1 MPSNQLSHRARRRAI
16 AAAVA
21 ALVLAVPGSARADWI
36 VAGFLG
42 HAATRPSTIVL
53 TLPDRG
59 TSLELDG
66 VRYRGESFASPQYY
80 TLRVTWVPDRHPWL
94 GLEGEFLHAK
104 VYAEA
109 TETVRMRGT
118 LRGAPIDA
126 SLPLS
131 SVVQR
136 LAMSHGLNFILANI
150 AVRREAGPRDARGL
164 RRLALVARAGAGP
177 TKPHAE
183 STVDHVNVD
192 QFQSGGV
199 GAQLAGGVELT
210 IWRGLQAVGEY
221 KFTWTTPE
229 IEVAGGSAR
238 IPARSHHAAFGLGYH
253 F

>member
-1 MPSNQLSHRARRRAI
+1 
-16 AAAVA
+16 VA
-21 ALVLAVPGSARADWI
+21 ALLLTVPGSARADWI
-36 VAGFLG
+36 VAALLG
-42 HAATRPSTIVL
+42 HAATLPGTINL
-53 TLPDRG
+53 ALPDRG

-66 VRYRGESFASPQYY
+66 VHYRGESFASPQYY
-80 TLRVTWVPDRHPWL
+80 TLRLTWVPDQHPWL

-104 VYAEA
+104 VFAET

-126 SLPLS
+126 TLPLA

-136 LAMSHGLNFILANI
+136 LAMSHGLNFILANV

-192 QFQSGGV
+192 QYQSGGI
-199 GAQLAGGVELT
+199 GAQMGGGVEITL
-210 IWRGLQAVGEY
+210 WRGLQAVGEY
-221 KFTWTTPE
+221 KFTWATPE

-238 IPARSHHAAFGLGYH
+238 IPARSHHAAFGVGYH

>member
-1 MPSNQLSHRARRRAI
+1 MPSRGAHRLRVT
-16 AAAVA
+16 AAVA

-36 VAGFLG
+36 VAAFLG
-42 HAATRPSTIVL
+42 HAATRPGTIVL
-53 TLPDRG
+53 TLPDRA
-59 TSLELDG
+59 TSLELGG

-104 VYAEA
+104 VFAK
-109 TETVRMRGT
+109 TTDTVRMQGI

-126 SLPLS
+126 TLPLS

-136 LAMSHGLNFILANI
+136 LAMSHGLNFILANL
-150 AVRREAGPRDARGL
+150 AVRREAGPRDARGS

-177 TKPHAE
+177 TTPHAE

-192 QFQSGGV
+192 QYQSGGV
-199 GAQLAGGVELT
+199 GAQFGGGVELT
-210 IWRGLQAVGEY
+210 VWRGLRAVGEY
-221 KFTWTTPE
+221 KFTWATPE

-238 IPARSHHAAFGLGYH
+238 IPARSHHAAFGVGYR